1 MGHARPALIGSANT
15 EVIPRGHFG
24 CVTSCVGIRAADGEP
39 KSVSSRSLLRL
50 AVLVALGVGSMPEAV
65 VGQTHYDLTKGG
77 SLLVDQTYFF
87 AGTPSAV
94 AGSGSFGPVVR
105 LQNNGSEEGYNSAA
119 SPVMA
124 DVKNGVNFR
133 FADFRV
139 PANSGGMVNGVAY
152 YSFALDIN
160 EGSGGDN
167 PFLSLDKLQ
176 FYVRSTDFSGTG
188 GDTPNSVANLSSTAT
203 KVYDLDSG
211 GDKSLLLDGSL
222 VGGGSSTVDLVMLV
236 PQSVFA
242 PYTTSAHNVFLYF
255 QMGALG
261 TTAGHNWTTDSGF
274 EEWNA
279 VSGLTFTIPEPVPE
293 PGTVGAAAAV
303 IAVSGWSWYSRKRNR
318 NRRPGCA
325 SPNPS
330 PTENGVSIPAPE
342 SLVESTQA

>member
-1 MGHARPALIGSANT
+1 MGYARPAFIRSANT
-15 EVIPRGHFG
+15 EVVPREYFG
-24 CVTSCVGIRAADGEP
+24 RATPCVGFRAAHGGS
-39 KSVSSRSLLRL
+39 KLVSSRSLLGV
-50 AVLVALGVGSMPEAV
+50 AVLMALGVTAMPEVA
-65 VGQTHYDLTKGG
+65 VGQTLYDLTQTG

-94 AGSGSFGPVVR
+94 AGSGSFGPMVR
-105 LQNNGSEEGYNSAA
+105 LQNNGSEQGYNSGG

-124 DVKNGVNFR
+124 DVKNGINFH
-133 FADFRV
+133 FANFRV
-139 PANSGGMVNGVAY
+139 PANPGGTVNGVAY

-167 PFLSLDKLQ
+167 PYVSLDKLQ

-188 GDTPNSVANLSSTAT
+188 GDTPNSLANLSSTAT
-203 KVYDLDSG
+203 KVYDLDAS
-211 GDKSLLLDGSL
+211 GDKSLLFDGSL
-222 VGGGSSTVDLVMLV
+222 VGGGSSSVDVVMLI

-242 PYTTSAHNVFLYF
+242 PYASSANNVFMYF

-261 TTAGHNWTTDSGF
+261 TSGGRSWSSDGGF

-279 VSGLTFTIPEPVPE
+279 VSGLTFTIPQPVPE

-303 IAVSGWSWYSRKRNR
+303 IAVSGWSWYSRKSKRKT
-318 NRRPGCA
+318 GCA

-330 PTENGVSIPAPE
+330 TTENEVGAPASE
-342 SLVESTQA
+342 SLIESTQA